1 MITYE
6 IFNNHF
12 IFYEDGR
19 VYKLNKK
26 KRIYIPITVKNT
38 GYQSISCRNGKRILT
53 FSLHR
58 LIYQAFNPE
67 VDMSGLHVD
76 HIDRNRCNNKISNLR
91 LSTVSENLKNRKFRK
106 IIKLN

>member
-26 KRIYIPITVKNT
+26 KRVYVPITIKHS
-38 GYQSISCRNGKRILT
+38 GYQTISCRDRKTIKT
-53 FSLHR
+53 FYIHR
-58 LIYQAFNPE
+58 LMYQAFNPDE
-67 VDMSGLHVD
+67 NIERKQID

-91 LSTVSENLKNRKFRK
+91 CVDRRVNLLNRRFRK
-106 IIKLN
+106 TIKI